1 MNIMT
6 SLRVQTLPNRCR
18 TGGPAGATALTLL
31 VFHSFTF
38 LFLSCNPERLKQTD
52 ALKQEMADKKI
63 KRVTNAD
70 LNERVDAWGKQI
82 AELAQNELET
92 KLKAGISPDSV
103 CELRQLPKTAA
114 LAKRYALEIDLLGP
128 LDIQNS
134 KLAPKEREVLDA
146 YLYNAE
152 NKLPQQANIQ
162 RIADTLY
169 VFNTAVPTESPICKA
184 CFGDQKQPLAVWR
197 LAFTKREIIRR
208 ITVKKK

>member
-1 MNIMT
+1 MT
-6 SLRVQTLPNRCR
+6 ITHALRVHAFTL
-18 TGGPAGATALTLL
+18 ATSVAVSLTL
-31 VFHSFTF
+31 
-38 LFLSCNPERLKQTD
+38 LSCNPDRLKQTE

-82 AELAQNELET
+82 AELAQKELED
-92 KLKAGISPDSV
+92 KLKAGKSADSL

-128 LDIQNS
+128 PDIQNP

-169 VFNTAVPTESPICKA
+169 VFNTAVPAESPICKA

-208 ITVKKK
+208 ISVKKK